1 MVVASV
7 PPFGQ
12 AIQAHPWICED
23 GGVWEVF
30 VRLRGDVLGDGSWAP
45 SQRRDA
51 PLQADRPRAAAPGP
65 GVGPCVP
72 GLPPEAQELLGCTE
86 GTWGI
91 SREGRKRG

>member
-1 MVVASV
+1 M
-7 PPFGQ
+7 
-12 AIQAHPWICED
+12 
-23 GGVWEVF
+23 
-30 VRLRGDVLGDGSWAP
+30 RLRGDVLGDGSWAP